1 MRLASLLMFLPVAI
15 APLLL
20 VAGGLATI
28 VGARPFART
37 MFTAVAVMALAPVV
51 LGPLL
56 AAVPSWLLL
65 LALPAM
71 SFMLVGAVVTAL
83 FGQRV
88 WDMALGRLIARFL
101 APAWILATVMAL
113 VFVLV

>member
-1 MRLASLLMFLPVAI
+1 MLLPVVA
-15 APLLL
+15 APLLVVL
-20 VAGGLATI
+20 GGLATI

-37 MFTAVAVMALAPVV
+37 MFTAVAVMVLAPVV

-71 SFMLVGAVVTAL
+71 SFMLVGAVVTGL

-88 WDMALGRLIARFL
+88 WDMALGRWIARFL
-101 APAWILATVMAL
+101 APAWILATVVAL